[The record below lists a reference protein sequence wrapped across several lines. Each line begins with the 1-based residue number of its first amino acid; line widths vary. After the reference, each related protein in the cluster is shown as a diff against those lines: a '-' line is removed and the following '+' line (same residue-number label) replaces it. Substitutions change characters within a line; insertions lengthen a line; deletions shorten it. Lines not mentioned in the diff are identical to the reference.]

1 MFTIGRLKACRAK
14 SSDKRRTIPLSGQTT
29 TSFCFTTSISLP
41 ATQGQRYPY
50 EMSEALPVLHLEV
63 SHDLSALIYDR
74 PSNGCKYSVAHSYCQ
89 GGFPNASKVSML
101 EAMPVLWLFRF

>member
-1 MFTIGRLKACRAK
+1 MASSRLGMAVTRA
-14 SSDKRRTIPLSGQTT
+14 L
-29 TSFCFTTSISLP
+29 LP
-41 ATQGQRYPY
+41 PFPAADAQRYPY

-63 SHDLSALIYDR
+63 SHNVSALIYDR
-74 PSNGCKYSVAHSYCQ
+74 RSNGRKYSVAYSYCQ